1 MKSDDIRNDPMMRAI
16 MARNQRHE
24 RMVSILTVGIIAVLS
39 ACLLA
44 GCPGRWPIVIT
55 KGGTGTGV
63 GEVGPSK

>member
-16 MARNQRHE
+16 MARNRRRE
-24 RMVSILTVGIIAVLS
+24 RTITILTVGVIAVLA

-55 KGGTGTGV
+55 KGGTGI
-63 GEVGPSK
+63 GEAGTDK